1 MELDK
6 DSVAVPPT
14 SAPAS
19 NGKLRKRYNKLVIID
34 LKKRAIL
41 RNLVKQNTLC
51 EHKQL
56 YTQANAICRRISSS
70 YEEGRITVEQ
80 ALNLMVEAHNQM
92 SHQRLPKDVVAAEMN
107 KRLNKL
113 EKGEENTNFEV
124 TMAKVSNANSLDKN
138 SDKAMSDG
146 ESSDRYSESYWAE
159 VI

>member
-1 MELDK
+1 
-6 DSVAVPPT
+6 
-14 SAPAS
+14 
-19 NGKLRKRYNKLVIID
+19 
-34 LKKRAIL
+34 
-41 RNLVKQNTLC
+41 
-51 EHKQL
+51 
-56 YTQANAICRRISSS
+56 
-70 YEEGRITVEQ
+70 
-80 ALNLMVEAHNQM
+80 LMVEAHNQM